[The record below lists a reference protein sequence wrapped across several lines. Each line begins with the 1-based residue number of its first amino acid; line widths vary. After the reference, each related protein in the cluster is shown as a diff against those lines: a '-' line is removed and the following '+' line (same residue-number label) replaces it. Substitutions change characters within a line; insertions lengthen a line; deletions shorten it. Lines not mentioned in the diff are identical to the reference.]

1 LSGAPAAFP
10 VMSMPASPMMSQA
23 APQYSSFGAYG
34 GMGYGMSG
42 MGSSYGALPTY
53 GGMYGG
59 FPQSVSFSQPQP
71 AATTAEGSTAA
82 GVTGSVSMGAM
93 PSPMSYVPSSTS
105 FGYPGYGMPGMHPGM
120 HMPHLEV
127 KTIEGQRDDA
137 TKALNGQADL
147 QKEMLTNQFETQK
160 EMYKAECDRNI
171 KMMEQHFQQELAHQT
186 FALEAQF
193 KEQMNQLEMARQQRS
208 MAIEQQA
215 ANMIA
220 QAHHFSLQRDM
231 HERMA
236 SLYSNQGKAA
246 KTSGTDKTT
255 TKASNDSGTK
265 AATGTGTKGSTAGT
279 KGTAGKTK

>member
-1 LSGAPAAFP
+1 
-10 VMSMPASPMMSQA
+10 M
-23 APQYSSFGAYG
+23 
-34 GMGYGMSG
+34 
-42 MGSSYGALPTY
+42 
-53 GGMYGG
+53 
-59 FPQSVSFSQPQP
+59 
-71 AATTAEGSTAA
+71 
-82 GVTGSVSMGAM
+82 TGSVSMGQAM
-93 PSPMSYVPSSTS
+93 PMSYVPSSTS
-105 FGYPGYGMPGMHPGM
+105 FGYPGAYGGMPPGMHI
-120 HMPHLEV
+120 PHLEV

-246 KTSGTDKTT
+246 QTSGTTDKTA
-255 TKASNDSGTK
+255 TKASNDK
-265 AATGTGTKGSTAGT
+265 AATGTKG
-279 KGTAGKTK
+279 

>member
-1 LSGAPAAFP
+1 
-10 VMSMPASPMMSQA
+10 
-23 APQYSSFGAYG
+23 
-34 GMGYGMSG
+34 MGYGMSG

-71 AATTAEGSTAA
+71 AATTAEGSTAP
-82 GVTGSVSMGAM
+82 VTGSVSMGAM

-220 QAHHFSLQRDM
+220 QAHHFKLQRDM

-236 SLYSNQGKAA
+236 NLYSNPGKGAGA
-246 KTSGTDKTT
+246 GAS
-255 TKASNDSGTK
+255 KA
-265 AATGTGTKGSTAGT
+265 
-279 KGTAGKTK
+279 

>member
-1 LSGAPAAFP
+1 
-10 VMSMPASPMMSQA
+10 
-23 APQYSSFGAYG
+23 
-34 GMGYGMSG
+34 MGYGMSG

-71 AATTAEGSTAA
+71 AATTAEGSTAP
-82 GVTGSVSMGAM
+82 VTGSVSMGAM

-120 HMPHLEV
+120 HIPHLEV

-137 TKALNGQADL
+137 TKALNGQANL
-147 QKEMLTNQFETQK
+147 QKDMLTHQFETQK

-171 KMMEQHFQQELAHQT
+171 KMMEQHFQQELAHQN

-215 ANMIA
+215 ATMIA
-220 QAHHFSLQRDM
+220 QAQQFKLQRDM

-236 SLYSNQGKAA
+236 TLYTNPGGAAGKKDTKADAKKEPEKKAGGAAAGGAGAKAGGAKAGAGTGKA
-246 KTSGTDKTT
+246 K
-255 TKASNDSGTK
+255 
-265 AATGTGTKGSTAGT
+265 
-279 KGTAGKTK
+279 